1 LLRLLATVALVFGAA
16 GCGDAQ
22 STSGKE
28 PAMTAPSNITVTSRA
43 FQDGGKI
50 PKKHTCDGEDLS
62 PPLAWQGVPANA
74 GSVALVVDDP
84 DAPRGTFTHWV
95 LLDLDPATSAIL
107 EGQVPTGTKQAKNS
121 AGKASYFGPCPPS
134 GTHHYRF
141 TVYALSE
148 AIGLPDGAKLDD
160 ALKAIDSR
168 SIAKGRLTGLY
179 SR

>member
-1 LLRLLATVALVFGAA
+1 
-16 GCGDAQ
+16 
-22 STSGKE
+22 
-28 PAMTAPSNITVTSRA
+28 MTAPSNITVTSRA
-43 FQDGGKI
+43 FQDGGEI
-50 PKKHTCDGEDLS
+50 PKKHTCDGEDVS
-62 PPLAWQGVPANA
+62 PPLAWNGVPANA

-95 LLDLDPATSAIL
+95 LLDVDPATAAIL
-107 EGQVPTGTKQAKNS
+107 EGQVPTGAKQAKNS

-160 ALKAIDSR
+160 ALNAIDSR
-168 SIAKGRLTGLY
+168 SIARGRLTGLY